1 MVVIGC
7 SVWFVGRSVWTSTTE
22 AVCLFVRH
30 AASAFSVFGAR
41 GHTFRLYRG
50 FDEGVQS

>member
-1 MVVIGC
+1 MAVIGC
-7 SVWFVGRSVWTSTTE
+7 SVWFVGRSACTSTTE

-30 AASAFSVFGAR
+30 VASAFSVFGAR
-41 GHTFRLYRG
+41 GHTFRLHRG